1 VEKRRE
7 ERGSRRGLLL
17 VVVPVIVSAVV
28 VGALAVPLISVAVQQ
43 LGAGYSEVLSPVGKA
58 WVNHV
63 FAVVHGRIVLDKV
76 RVKFDRDLPQGA
88 YIRVELRDSND
99 RVLASGEVTLQQPL
113 LAGQWLVIDLS
124 PDLGIQ
130 KILRYSRVVVLVS
143 GPEVTT

>member
-1 VEKRRE
+1 VEVAGRRRL
-7 ERGSRRGLLL
+7 RGVLSVL
-17 VVVPVIVSAVV
+17 VPVLVSTAVV
-28 VGALAVPLISVAVQQ
+28 GVLAVPLVGVVVQQ
-43 LGAGYSEVLSPVGKA
+43 LGAGYSDVVPPVGRA

-76 RVKFDRDLPQGA
+76 RVKFDKDLPKGA

-113 LAGQWLVIDLS
+113 SAGQWLVIDLS

-130 KILRYSRVVVLVS
+130 KIIEYSRIVVVVS